1 MLARACGFESRLRHR
16 WSIRVRRPIDSPD
29 WAPSI
34 SPIVKEMTQDDVI
47 EFVTSALEGTVVVV
61 ASEDNGDPEV
71 AWGDTFFFY
80 DPDGVT
86 VPERRL
92 DYAGFDEAS
101 NLNRTGVYRVNAWVG
116 RDTFDQKT
124 SSEDA
129 SAVDYAVLD
138 KVIPHPVYGQQ
149 SWVSVLSPGRDTAD
163 TVKGLLAEA
172 HERART
178 RYEKQRT
185 RDS

>member
-1 MLARACGFESRLRHR
+1 M
-16 WSIRVRRPIDSPD
+16 
-29 WAPSI
+29 I

-47 EFVTSALEGTVVVV
+47 EFVTSDLEGTVVVV

-80 DPDGVT
+80 DPDGIT

-92 DYAGFDEAS
+92 PYATIVTNDYPGFDEAS

-116 RDTFDQKT
+116 RDTFDQQT
-124 SSEDA
+124 SSKDA
-129 SAVDYAVLD
+129 SAIDYAVLD
-138 KVIPHPVYGQQ
+138 KVLPHPVYGQQ
-149 SWVSVLSPGRDTAD
+149 SWVSVLNPGPNTAN
-163 TVKGLLAEA
+163 TVKDLLAEA